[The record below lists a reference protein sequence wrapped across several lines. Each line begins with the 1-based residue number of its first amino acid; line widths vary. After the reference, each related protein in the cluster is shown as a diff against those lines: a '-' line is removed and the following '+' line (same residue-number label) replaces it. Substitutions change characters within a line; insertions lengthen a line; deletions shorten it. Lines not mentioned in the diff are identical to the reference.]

1 MPPQPRS
8 GMKPDPTMLLCYVP
22 DLVFTIN
29 RDAPFI
35 YRGAICGMRNVRD
48 ILTLFFSDRIYAIVR
63 MFFSVFHLGKDRVG
77 NWLRAR
83 MATCWVTWVRWVEG
97 VTGYGLRVT
106 GPELRITSYGFR
118 VAG

>member
-48 ILTLFFSDRIYAIVR
+48 ILTFFFSESIYPAMRGAPTAGSSFYYDPVYDGISASLQHADLHGLSGC
-63 MFFSVFHLGKDRVG
+63 FF
-77 NWLRAR
+77 
-83 MATCWVTWVRWVEG
+83 
-97 VTGYGLRVT
+97 
-106 GPELRITSYGFR
+106 
-118 VAG
+118 